1 MRVSLHV
8 SLIVSRIVSLIVSLC
23 LTAELE
29 AKRLALFMKKQ
40 KGKDKKKDAMKAYNQ
55 DPTQMDE
62 ENDDIAGVVERLTDM
77 HTKYPKHGVMHCNN
91 FALPDRDTITSQ
103 TLPTAVELRS
113 ARLNFPLLLAKYKE
127 MNKGTPWA
135 AEGSEPPTP
144 GRIQRVTRPPTVFP
158 GMLVDRRPV

>member
-1 MRVSLHV
+1 MGNT
-8 SLIVSRIVSLIVSLC
+8 
-23 LTAELE
+23 LTRPSNPKHRASASSQDDANAEDSP
-29 AKRLALFMKKQ
+29 KRS
-40 KGKDKKKDAMKAYNQ
+40 GSS
-55 DPTQMDE
+55 T
-62 ENDDIAGVVERLTDM
+62 LTDM

-113 ARLNFPLLLAKYKE
+113 DRLKFPLLLAKYKE

-135 AEGSEPPTP
+135 EGSEPPTP
-144 GRIQRVTRPPTVFP
+144 GRSQRVTRPPTVFP

>member
-1 MRVSLHV
+1 VRVSLHV
-8 SLIVSRIVSLIVSLC
+8 SLIVSRIVSLIVCLSLC

-29 AKRLALFMKKQ
+29 AKRLALFMKKK
-40 KGKDKKKDAMKAYNQ
+40 KGKDKKKDATNAYNQ

-77 HTKYPKHGVMHCNN
+77 HTKYPKHGVMHCN

-103 TLPTAVELRS
+103 ILPAAVELRS
-113 ARLNFPLLLAKYKE
+113 DRLKFPLLLAKYKE

-135 AEGSEPPTP
+135 EGSEPPTP
-144 GRIQRVTRPPTVFP
+144 GRSQRITRPLTLYP
-158 GMLVDRRPV
+158 GMLVDTRPV

>member
-1 MRVSLHV
+1 MSMRARILARVSLHV
-8 SLIVSRIVSLIVSLC
+8 SFIVSRIVSLIVSLC

-29 AKRLALFMKKQ
+29 AKRLALFMKK
-40 KGKDKKKDAMKAYNQ
+40 KGKDKKNNATNAYNQ

-103 TLPTAVELRS
+103 TLPPGAVE
-113 ARLNFPLLLAKYKE
+113 
-127 MNKGTPWA
+127 
-135 AEGSEPPTP
+135 
-144 GRIQRVTRPPTVFP
+144 
-158 GMLVDRRPV
+158 